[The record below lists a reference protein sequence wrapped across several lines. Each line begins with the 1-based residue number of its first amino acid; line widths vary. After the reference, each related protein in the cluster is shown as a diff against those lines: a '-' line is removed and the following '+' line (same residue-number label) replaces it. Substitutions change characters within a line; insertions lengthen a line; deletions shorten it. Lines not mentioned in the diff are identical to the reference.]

1 MDLNFE
7 LILTILFLL
16 AGAFWLLNKFVVK
29 QQEGLIEFTGSLAPV
44 LGLVLLLRS
53 FVIEP
58 FQIPSQSMVPTLKVG
73 DFILVSKWTY
83 GIRLPVL
90 RTKLL
95 DVGSPQRGD
104 VLVFFPPHE
113 DRYFIKRLVGLPG
126 DEVRVINGVVYIN
139 GDEMVQSAVTEEPD
153 APRSMVMSENL
164 AGVEHRLQRRTV
176 ATRLSHNFSAVVPEG
191 HYFMMGDNRDNS
203 NDSRFWGMVPEQN
216 LVGRA
221 FMIWMNWDIAE
232 GQFAFRR
239 MGKQIK

>member
-7 LILTILFLL
+7 LILSILFLL

-95 DVGSPQRGD
+95 EVGSPQRGD

-126 DEVRVINGVVYIN
+126 DEVRVVNGVVYIN
-139 GDEMVQSAVTEEPD
+139 GDEMVQSAVAEKPG

-164 AGVEHRLQRRTV
+164 TGVEHRLQRRTV
-176 ATRLSHNFSAVVPEG
+176 ATRLSHNFAADVPEG

-203 NDSRFWGMVPEQN
+203 SDSRVWGPVPEDRI
-216 LVGRA
+216 VGKAFARWMFWDDFLSMPSFERA
-221 FMIWMNWDIAE
+221 
-232 GQFAFRR
+232 
-239 MGKQIK
+239 GKIQ

>member
-16 AGAFWLLNKFVVK
+16 AGGFWLLNKFVVK
-29 QQEGLIEFTGSLAPV
+29 QQEGLIEFTGSLAPI

-95 DVGSPQRGD
+95 EVGSPQRGD

-126 DEVRVINGVVYIN
+126 DEVRVLNGVVYIN
-139 GDEMVQSAVTEEPD
+139 GDEMVQSAVPEKPN
-153 APRSMVMSENL
+153 APRSVVMSENL
-164 AGVEHRLQRRTV
+164 TGVEHRLQRRTV
-176 ATRLSHNFSAVVPEG
+176 NRKSVV
-191 HYFMMGDNRDNS
+191 
-203 NDSRFWGMVPEQN
+203 
-216 LVGRA
+216 
-221 FMIWMNWDIAE
+221 
-232 GQFAFRR
+232 
-239 MGKQIK
+239 

>member
-7 LILTILFLL
+7 LILSILFLL

-95 DVGSPQRGD
+95 EVGSPQRGD
-104 VLVFFPPHE
+104 VLCFFPPHE

-126 DEVRVINGVVYIN
+126 DEVRVVNGVVYIN
-139 GDEMVQSAVTEEPD
+139 GDEMVQSAVAEKPG

-164 AGVEHRLQRRTV
+164 TGVEHRLQRRTV
-176 ATRLSHNFSAVVPEG
+176 ATRLSHNFAADVPEG

-203 NDSRFWGMVPEQN
+203 SDSRVWGPVPEDRI
-216 LVGRA
+216 VGKAFARGMFWNDFLSVPSFERA
-221 FMIWMNWDIAE
+221 
-232 GQFAFRR
+232 
-239 MGKQIK
+239 GKIQ